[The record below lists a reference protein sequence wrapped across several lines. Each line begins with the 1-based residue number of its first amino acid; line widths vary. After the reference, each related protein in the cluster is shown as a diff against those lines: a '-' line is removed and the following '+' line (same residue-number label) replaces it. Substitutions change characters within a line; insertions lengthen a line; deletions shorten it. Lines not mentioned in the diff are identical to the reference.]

1 MREPTL
7 SAPEARLL
15 DEGLSE
21 LGLELA
27 PAQRDQ
33 LLQLSELVESWN
45 QRFNLT
51 GHRTRSEILVR
62 LVLDALALSRCI
74 PETPESVADLGAGAG
89 FPGLPL
95 AVVWPASEIRLVEAR
110 ERRNHFQRTAI
121 RQLGLKNA
129 HALRGRIEELDPEPS
144 ELVVAQAVA
153 PPSKI
158 LAAMLRWLRPGGHAV
173 IPGSETPPAP
183 AAHPAFR
190 FLEIR
195 RYQTPCGGPRRTLW
209 IGIRE

>member
-1 MREPTL
+1 L
-7 SAPEARLL
+7 SQ
-15 DEGLSE
+15 

-27 PAQRDQ
+27 PSQREQ
-33 LLQLSELVESWN
+33 LLGLSELVESWN

-62 LVLDALALSRCI
+62 LILDALALSRCI
-74 PETPESVADLGAGAG
+74 PTTPGSVADLGSGAG

-95 AVVWPASEIRLVEAR
+95 AIVWPASEIRLVEAR
-110 ERRNHFQRTAI
+110 ERRTHFQRTAI

-129 HALRGRIEELDPEPS
+129 HALRGRIEELAPEPAD
-144 ELVVAQAVA
+144 LVVAQAVA
-153 PPSKI
+153 PPSEI
-158 LAAMLRWLRPGGHAV
+158 LTAMIPWLGPGGRAV
-173 IPGSETPPAP
+173 IPGAETPPAP
-183 AAHPAFR
+183 APHPEVR

-195 RYQTPCGGPRRTLW
+195 RYQTPCSGPRRTLW